1 MKKIWSVLLCL
12 SMILALAACGNGKPA
27 EEANNPPPQTG
38 QTEEPAQSDGANA
51 PKTSGLKIAYSVGY
65 VGNAWRSQHVASLEE
80 AAEAYKADG
89 TIAEFQ
95 VVSADNDS
103 TTQIS
108 QCNAMLA
115 EGLDAL
121 LICAVSPTTLAS
133 VVETANEMG
142 TLVIL
147 SNDPAVYDGTYCV
160 VNNAVS
166 YTSLI
171 DRWFATKVP
180 SGSNIVY
187 ISGNPGNATD
197 MLRDETVYSDIEK
210 YGWNLI
216 GEAPGKRN
224 QAEAQTVM
232 TSFLSAYSGI
242 DGVLC
247 QNTTFEGVAHA
258 YENAGKPLPVVGGDS
273 VLSTLRL
280 WSTMEDYE
288 TIGVTNSP
296 AISVA
301 SLHFAVLMLQGY
313 ELQEG
318 VLEANPLEPSLI
330 NTVAVD
336 PPVAITMDGKL
347 PEDILA
353 DYPLLTVLS
362 RDEALELYADKEDT
376 YIPDASMSREDAI
389 KTWFKEK

>member
-1 MKKIWSVLLCL
+1 MMKKLLTIGLCL
-12 SMILALAACGNGKPA
+12 IMILSLFGCSGGTTGSQDDSQDTSTDESQEK
-27 EEANNPPPQTG
+27 EE
-38 QTEEPAQSDGANA
+38 
-51 PKTSGLKIAYSVGY
+51 PKTSGLKIAYSIGY
-65 VGNAWRSQHVASLEE
+65 VGNAWRSQLVSSLEE
-80 AAEAYKADG
+80 AAEEYKADG

-133 VVETANEMG
+133 VVETAREMG

-147 SNDPAVYDGTYCV
+147 SNDPAVYEGTYCV
-160 VNNAVS
+160 INDAVS

-171 DRWFATKVP
+171 NRWFATKGP
-180 SGSNIVY
+180 GGSDIVY

-197 MLRDETVYSDIEK
+197 MLRDATVYEDIEK
-210 YGWNLI
+210 YEWNLLA
-216 GEAPGKRN
+216 EAPGKRN

-232 TSFLSAYSGI
+232 TTFLSAYDEI

-258 YENAGKPLPVVGGDS
+258 YENAGKQMPIVGGDS
-273 VLSTLRL
+273 VMSTLRL
-280 WSTMEDYE
+280 WSTMGDYE

-313 ELQEG
+313 ELKEDALG
-318 VLEANPLEPSLI
+318 ENPLDPSLV

-336 PPVAITMDGKL
+336 PPIAITLDGTL
-347 PEDILA
+347 PEDIMA

-362 RDEALELYADKEDT
+362 RDEALEMYEGEEDT
-376 YIPDASMSREDAI
+376 YIPDASISQEDALN
-389 KTWFKEK
+389 TWFKT

>member
-1 MKKIWSVLLCL
+1 MKRLFAICL
-12 SMILALAACGNGKPA
+12 SLIMLLSLFGCGGTSKDSEEDAESTSA
-27 EEANNPPPQTG
+27 EESQGEKEQGKA
-38 QTEEPAQSDGANA
+38 
-51 PKTSGLKIAYSVGY
+51 SGLKIAYSIGY
-65 VGNAWRSQHVASLEE
+65 VGNAWRSQLVSSLEE
-80 AAEAYKADG
+80 AAEEYMADG

-133 VVETANEMG
+133 VVETAKEMG

-160 VNNAVS
+160 INDAVS

-180 SGSNIVY
+180 SGSDIVY

-197 MLRDETVYSDIEK
+197 MLRDETVYEDIEN
-210 YGWNLI
+210 YGWNLLA
-216 GEAPGKRN
+216 EAPGKRN

-232 TSFLSAYSGI
+232 TTFLSAYDNI

-258 YENAGKPLPVVGGDS
+258 YENAGKEMPIVGGDS
-273 VLSTLRL
+273 VLSTLRM
-280 WSTMEDYE
+280 WESMGDYE

-313 ELQEG
+313 ELKDDALGE
-318 VLEANPLEPSLI
+318 NPLDPSLV

-336 PPVAITMDGKL
+336 PPIAITLDGTL

-362 RDEALELYADKEDT
+362 RDEALEMYGDQEDT
-376 YIPDASMSREDAI
+376 YIPDASISREDALN
-389 KTWFKEK
+389 TWFKT

>member
-1 MKKIWSVLLCL
+1 MKRLLCIVLCVLMVL
-12 SMILALAACGNGKPA
+12 SLAACGGESGSDAKAPDTG
-27 EEANNPPPQTG
+27 EAA
-38 QTEEPAQSDGANA
+38 PAQGGGEKET
-51 PKTSGLKIAYSVGY
+51 KTGGLKIAYSIGY
-65 VGNAWRSQHVASLEE
+65 VGNAWRSQLVSSLEE

-133 VVETANEMG
+133 VVETAKEMG

-147 SNDPAVYDGTYCV
+147 SNDPAVYEGTYCV

-171 DRWFATKVP
+171 NRWFATKVP
-180 SGSNIVY
+180 SGSDIVY

-210 YGWNLI
+210 YGWNMI

-224 QAEAQTVM
+224 QAEAQTIM
-232 TSFLSAYSGI
+232 TSFLSTYPNI
-242 DGVLC
+242 EGVLC

-258 YENAGKPLPVVGGDS
+258 YENAGKPMPVVGGDS

-313 ELQEG
+313 ELRDN
-318 VLEANPLEPSLI
+318 VLEANPLDASLV

-336 PPVAITMDGKL
+336 PPVAITIDGKL
-347 PEDILA
+347 PEDILV

-362 RDEALELYADKEDT
+362 RDEALEKYADQEDT

>member
-1 MKKIWSVLLCL
+1 MMKKLLTIGLCL
-12 SMILALAACGNGKPA
+12 IMILSLFGCSGGTTGSQDDSQDTSTDESQEK
-27 EEANNPPPQTG
+27 EE
-38 QTEEPAQSDGANA
+38 
-51 PKTSGLKIAYSVGY
+51 PKTSGLKIAYSIGY
-65 VGNAWRSQHVASLEE
+65 VGNAWRSQLVSSLEE
-80 AAEAYKADG
+80 AAEEYKADG

-133 VVETANEMG
+133 VVETAREMG

-147 SNDPAVYDGTYCV
+147 SNDPAVYEGTYCV
-160 VNNAVS
+160 INDAVS

-171 DRWFATKVP
+171 NRWFATKVP
-180 SGSNIVY
+180 GGSDIVY

-197 MLRDETVYSDIEK
+197 MLRDATVYEDIEK
-210 YGWNLI
+210 YEWNLLA
-216 GEAPGKRN
+216 EAPGKRN

-232 TSFLSAYSGI
+232 TTFLSAYDEI

-258 YENAGKPLPVVGGDS
+258 YENAGKQMPIVGGDS
-273 VLSTLRL
+273 VMSTLRL
-280 WSTMEDYE
+280 WSTMGDYE

-313 ELQEG
+313 ELKEDALG
-318 VLEANPLEPSLI
+318 ENPLDPSLV

-336 PPVAITMDGKL
+336 PPIAITLDGTL
-347 PEDILA
+347 PEDIMA

-362 RDEALELYADKEDT
+362 RDEALEMYEGEEDT
-376 YIPDASMSREDAI
+376 YIPDASISQEDALN
-389 KTWFKEK
+389 TWFKT

>member
-1 MKKIWSVLLCL
+1 MKRLLCIVLCVLMVL
-12 SMILALAACGNGKPA
+12 SLAACGGESGSDAKAPDTG
-27 EEANNPPPQTG
+27 EAA
-38 QTEEPAQSDGANA
+38 PAQGGGEKET
-51 PKTSGLKIAYSVGY
+51 KTGGLKIAYSIGY
-65 VGNAWRSQHVASLEE
+65 VGNAWRSQLVSSLEE

-133 VVETANEMG
+133 VVETAKEMG

-147 SNDPAVYDGTYCV
+147 SNDPAVYEGTYCV

-171 DRWFATKVP
+171 NRWFATKVP
-180 SGSNIVY
+180 SGSDIVY
-187 ISGNPGNATD
+187 ISGNPGNGTD
-197 MLRDETVYSDIEK
+197 MIRDQAVYDAIKENN
-210 YGWNLI
+210 WNLLA
-216 GEAPGKRN
+216 EAPGKRN
-224 QAEAQTVM
+224 QAEAQTIM
-232 TSFLSAYSGI
+232 TSFLSTYPNI
-242 DGVLC
+242 EGVLC

-258 YENAGKPLPVVGGDS
+258 YENAGKPMPVVGGDS

-313 ELQEG
+313 ELRDN
-318 VLEANPLEPSLI
+318 VLEANPLDASLV

-336 PPVAITMDGKL
+336 PPVAITIDGKL
-347 PEDILA
+347 PEDILV

-362 RDEALELYADKEDT
+362 RDEALEKYADQEDT